1 MQKARCRVIDQSYN
15 NHSFSKKVCF
25 LNQKVELQ
33 STFTIVLDF
42 IIAHIF
48 TFIELFIFSY
58 NFQLL
63 FIVLLFQPAV
73 LTLVFFV
80 GQV

>member
-1 MQKARCRVIDQSYN
+1 M
-15 NHSFSKKVCF
+15 
-25 LNQKVELQ
+25 
-33 STFTIVLDF
+33 LDF

-48 TFIELFIFSY
+48 IFIELFIFSY
-58 NFQLL
+58 GFQLL
-63 FIVLLFQPAV
+63 FIVLLFQPAE